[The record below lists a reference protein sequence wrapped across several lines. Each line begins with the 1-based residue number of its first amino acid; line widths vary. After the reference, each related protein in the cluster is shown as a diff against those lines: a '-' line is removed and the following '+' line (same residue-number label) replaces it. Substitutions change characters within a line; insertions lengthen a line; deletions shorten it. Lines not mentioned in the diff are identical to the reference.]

1 MLKLTLLVLHVLCFS
16 LYYNVMNVIYFYV
29 FISNL
34 VIDFI
39 IKLIRLIMR
48 LSIIC
53 WKKLLHLALTIY
65 MSQILLYAE
74 KNNYKPIQF
83 KTKMQQIK
91 EFSKCPFYHNK
102 KCPAPFNSSWSTSL
116 YSVKSRCWQIKTS
129 LYENSKK
136 F

>member
-1 MLKLTLLVLHVLCFS
+1 
-16 LYYNVMNVIYFYV
+16 MNVIYFYV

-53 WKKLLHLALTIY
+53 RKKP
-65 MSQILLYAE
+65 
-74 KNNYKPIQF
+74 NYKPIQF

-116 YSVKSRCWQIKTS
+116 YSVKSR
-129 LYENSKK
+129 